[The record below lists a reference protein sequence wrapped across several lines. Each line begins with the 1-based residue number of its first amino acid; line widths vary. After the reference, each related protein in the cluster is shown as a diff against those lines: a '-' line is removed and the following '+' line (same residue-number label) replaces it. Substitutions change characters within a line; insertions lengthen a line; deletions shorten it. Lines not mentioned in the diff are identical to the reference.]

1 MIHNGFHIGV
11 IEDRNDPEKL
21 GRVRVRVFGAHSDDR
36 KTSVPIES
44 LPWSYVMQPTTEST
58 SGAALSQL
66 VEGTWVVVM
75 FMDPNMQDPL
85 VIGSIPVSTADEPN
99 YSKGFS
105 DPFAVYPRWTGEDSN
120 ISLVADERWTEHPTY
135 NTRKEERITEV
146 PKAKKYR
153 VPTVVPGG
161 GGPEYVRSKWDEP
174 DLRGEQDSSYPYNSI
189 REYEG
194 GMIEEYDSSSDN
206 TRISEMHQSGSY
218 REILDDGTTT
228 FKIVGDGYTLTL
240 RDQNMYI
247 QGDLN
252 VTVEGNMRQL
262 IQGDYILEVDG
273 NKHEY
278 IRGNREIKIDGS
290 DALEVNTNQSI
301 AVTGANSLH
310 CGGDQT
316 IIVDS
321 NYIREVASNS
331 NRTIGGD
338 ESTNVSGNIN
348 DTAGGNLTEK
358 ASNIFMN

>member
-21 GRVRVRVFGAHSDDR
+21 GRVRVRVFGAHTEDR
-36 KTSVPIES
+36 KTDIPIES

-58 SGAALSQL
+58 SGATLSQL

-85 VIGSIPVSTADEPN
+85 VIGSIPVSTEEGPN

-120 ISLVADERWTEHPTY
+120 LSLVADERWTEHPTY
-135 NTRKEERITEV
+135 DTRREERITEV
-146 PKAKKYR
+146 PKAKKYQ

-174 DLRGEQDSSYPYNSI
+174 DLRGEQSSDYPYNSI
-189 REYEG
+189 REYEA
-194 GMIEEYDSSSDN
+194 GMIEEYDSTSDN
-206 TRISEMHQSGSY
+206 SRITEMHQSGSY

-228 FKIVGDGYTLTL
+228 LKIVGDGYTLTL
-240 RDQNMYI
+240 KDQNMYI

-262 IQGDYILEVDG
+262 VQGDYILEVDG

-278 IRGNREIKIDGS
+278 VRGNREAKVDGS
-290 DALEVNTNQSI
+290 DALEIDLNQSI
-301 AVTGANSLH
+301 AVSGAHSLH
-310 CGGDQT
+310 CGKDQT
-316 IIVDS
+316 IIVDN
-321 NYIREVASNS
+321 NYIREV
-331 NRTIGGD
+331 GGNGD
-338 ESTNVSGNIN
+338 RSYGGTETT
-348 DTAGGNLTEK
+348 TAGGDIIEK
-358 ASNIFMN
+358 AGGNIIETASNIFMN